1 MINVNR
7 EVNFMIKNIAWNTF
21 KNTGDINS
29 YLEFNEL
36 RNIEENMKVTADETS
51 KSKWDNYCRK

>member
-1 MINVNR
+1 M
-7 EVNFMIKNIAWNTF
+7 MKNIAWNTF
-21 KNTGDINS
+21 KKTGNINS

-36 RNIEENMKVTADETS
+36 RNMEENMKVAVDETS

>member
-1 MINVNR
+1 
-7 EVNFMIKNIAWNTF
+7 MIKNIAWNMF
-21 KNTGDINS
+21 KQTGNINS

-36 RNIEENMKVTADETS
+36 RNIEENLKVRVDETS

>member
-1 MINVNR
+1 
-7 EVNFMIKNIAWNTF
+7 MIKNIAWNMF
-21 KNTGDINS
+21 KQTGNINS

-36 RNIEENMKVTADETS
+36 RNIEENLKVSVDETS